1 METHQRGKLAADRK
15 GRQRGGNTLKPLE
28 VMSSLLRLKDGV

>member
-1 METHQRGKLAADRK
+1 MDGGGGGGVSK
-15 GRQRGGNTLKPLE
+15 GGANTLKPLE